1 MTRAS
6 HIRATLVLGL
16 PLIGSNIAQMLLHV
30 TDSVMMGRYGVE
42 ELAAVVLGTSLFF
55 VTFILGSGFGQAV
68 MPMVASALGRGDE
81 AQVRRDARM
90 GLWLSIAYG
99 ALTYPLFWNS
109 GALLLALGQNPE
121 VAKLAQDFLRIAG
134 AGMIPALLVMVLKS
148 YLAALGRT
156 RVVLWSTLAA
166 VALNI
171 AVGWPLIF
179 GHFGLPE
186 MGVRGAAIS
195 SLFVQALNVG
205 VLGSYA
211 ARRHDLRRYELFA
224 RFWRPDWPA
233 LVQVARL
240 GAPIGLTGLAEAGL
254 FQATAIMMGWIGTME
269 LAAHGI
275 ALEVSALSFMIHLG
289 VASAATIRVARFH
302 GQGNIPAMRTAA
314 RVAIG
319 ISVVVGAV
327 VVAIYLTLPQTIIG
341 LFLFDGKPDT
351 PAIIAYGTGLLALAA
366 LFQFA
371 DAMQAIALGLLRG
384 LKDTRVPMVLA
395 VISYWIIGL
404 PAGYVL
410 GFPMGLGGQGLWL
423 GLVVGLAVAAVLLM
437 TRFWRLAPGRPGAT
451 PVAATSP

>member
-1 MTRAS
+1 MTKAA
-6 HIRATLVLGL
+6 HVRATLVLGL
-16 PLIGSNIAQMLLHV
+16 PLIGSNIAQMSLHV
-30 TDSVMMGRYGVE
+30 SDSVMLGRYGVN

-109 GALLLALGQNPE
+109 GALLGALGQNPD

-148 YLAALGRT
+148 YLAALERT

-179 GHFGLPE
+179 GHWGLPE
-186 MGVRGAAIS
+186 LGVRGAAIA
-195 SLFVQALNVG
+195 SLFVQTLNIV
-205 VLGSYA
+205 VLGGYA
-211 ARRHDLRRYELFA
+211 AFLPALRRFELFS
-224 RFWRPDWPA
+224 RFWRPDWQA
-233 LVQVARL
+233 LGQVARL

-254 FQATAIMMGWIGTME
+254 FQATAIMMGWIGTVE

-275 ALEVSALSFMIHLG
+275 ALEVAALSFMVHLG
-289 VASAATIRVARFH
+289 VANAATVRVARFH
-302 GQGNIPAMRTAA
+302 GQGDNAAMRTAA

-319 ISVVVGAV
+319 ISVAVGCV
-327 VVAIYLTLPQTIIG
+327 VVAIYLLLPQQIIG
-341 LFLFDGKPDT
+341 LFLSEGKPNT
-351 PAIIAYGTGLLALAA
+351 ATIIAYGTGLLAIAA

-371 DAMQAIALGLLRG
+371 DALQAIALGLLRG
-384 LKDTRVPMVLA
+384 LKDTRLPMVLA
-395 VISYWIIGL
+395 VISYWVIGL
-404 PAGYVL
+404 PTGYAL
-410 GFPMGLGGQGLWL
+410 GFPMGLGGHGLWM
-423 GLVVGLAVAAVLLM
+423 GLVIGLAVAAVLLM
-437 TRFWRLAPGRPGAT
+437 TRFWRFAPR
-451 PVAATSP
+451 

>member
-1 MTRAS
+1 MSMTKAA
-6 HIRATLVLGL
+6 HVRATLVLGL
-16 PLIGSNIAQMLLHV
+16 PLIGSNIAQMSLHV
-30 TDSVMMGRYGVE
+30 SDSVMLGRYGVN

-148 YLAALGRT
+148 YLAALERT

-179 GHFGLPE
+179 GHWGLPE
-186 MGVRGAAIS
+186 LGVRGAAIA
-195 SLFVQALNVG
+195 SLFVQTLNIL
-205 VLGSYA
+205 VLGGYA
-211 ARRHDLRRYELFA
+211 AFLPALRRFELFS
-224 RFWRPDWPA
+224 RFWRPDWQA
-233 LVQVARL
+233 LGQVARL

-254 FQATAIMMGWIGTME
+254 FQATAIMMGWIGTVE

-275 ALEVSALSFMIHLG
+275 ALEVAALSFMVHLG

-302 GQGNIPAMRTAA
+302 GQGDIADMRTAA

-319 ISVVVGAV
+319 ISVAVGCV
-327 VVAIYLTLPQTIIG
+327 VVAIYLALPQQIIG
-341 LFLFDGKPDT
+341 LFLSEGKPDT
-351 PAIIAYGTGLLALAA
+351 ATIIAYGTGLLAIAA

-384 LKDTRVPMVLA
+384 LKDTRTPMVLA
-395 VISYWIIGL
+395 VISYWVIGL
-404 PAGYVL
+404 PMGYAL
-410 GFPMGLGGQGLWL
+410 GFPLGLGGHGLWM
-423 GLVVGLAVAAVLLM
+423 GLVIGLAVAAVLLM
-437 TRFWRLAPGRPGAT
+437 TRFWRFAPR
-451 PVAATSP
+451 